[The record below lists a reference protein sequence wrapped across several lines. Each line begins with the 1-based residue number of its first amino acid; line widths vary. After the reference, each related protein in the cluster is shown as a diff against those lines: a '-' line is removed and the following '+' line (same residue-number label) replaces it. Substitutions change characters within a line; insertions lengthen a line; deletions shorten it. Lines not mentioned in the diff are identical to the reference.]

1 MTSTST
7 SADAAAEPLP
17 FPLPRPDGC
26 PFDPASE
33 FTRLLTEQPIAIRA
47 IFERIPTH
55 RLAVPIEALPFKND
69 RALYGVHALPV
80 TWEPDSIRPRATTE
94 QD

>member
-1 MTSTST
+1 MTSTSI
-7 SADAAAEPLP
+7 SADAAAEP

-33 FTRLLTEQPIAIRA
+33 FTRLLTEQPIAIRT
-47 IFERIPTH
+47 IFARIPTL
-55 RLAVPIEALPFKND
+55 RLAVPVEELPFKND

-80 TWEPDSIRPRATTE
+80 SWEPDGIRPRATTG

>member
-1 MTSTST
+1 MTSTPT
-7 SADAAAEPLP
+7 SADAAAVPLP
-17 FPLPRPDGC
+17 
-26 PFDPASE
+26 
-33 FTRLLTEQPIAIRA
+33 
-47 IFERIPTH
+47 
-55 RLAVPIEALPFKND
+55 RLAVPVDELPFKND